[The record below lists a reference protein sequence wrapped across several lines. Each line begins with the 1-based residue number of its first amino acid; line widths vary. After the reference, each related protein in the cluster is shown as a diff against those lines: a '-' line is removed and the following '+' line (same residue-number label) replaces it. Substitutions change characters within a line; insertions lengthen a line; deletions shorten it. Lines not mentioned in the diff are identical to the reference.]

1 VKTLVN
7 KPTVDILLATFNGAK
22 YLPELLQ
29 SLEDQT
35 FTDWQLII
43 RDDGSTD
50 DTRAII
56 ESWTTILG
64 DKVKVLLK
72 DDEDH
77 GACSNFA
84 VLMAASKAPY
94 FMLCDQDDVWL
105 PNKIHELHKAAR
117 QAEELVGIDTPV
129 LVHSD
134 LIVVDN
140 DLREIHSSFW
150 RYQRLLSESTR
161 NRGELLILQNY
172 VTGCS
177 TLGNSALRQAAL
189 PIPKQA
195 VMHDWWLA
203 LVAANLG
210 KLIDHPAPT
219 VRYRQHGGN
228 VLGAKPW
235 SLKGVV
241 ERFLQN
247 PQAAV
252 QRTRSMIQKTQQQA
266 EVFVRTYSAR
276 LNPRMAGIFTEYSEL
291 GSNSL
296 WKRKTFL
303 FRRKLWPGSLIRAAS
318 IWWVI

>member
-1 VKTLVN
+1 MSIQVN
-7 KPTVDILLATFNGAK
+7 KPTVDILLATFNGAR
-22 YLPELLQ
+22 YLPDLLQ
-29 SLEDQT
+29 SLKHQT
-35 FTDWQLII
+35 FTDWQLIT

-50 DTRAII
+50 GTQAII
-56 ESWTTILG
+56 DSWVSVLG
-64 DKVKVLLK
+64 NKVKVLLK
-72 DDEDH
+72 DDEGH

-84 VLMAASKAPY
+84 ALMAASKAPY

-105 PNKIHELHKAAR
+105 PDKIHELHKAAL
-117 QAEELVGIDTPV
+117 QAEEQGGSEVPV

-134 LIVVDN
+134 LIVVD
-140 DLREIHSSFW
+140 DHLREIHGSFW
-150 RYQRLLSESTR
+150 RYQRLLSESTQ
-161 NRGELLILQNY
+161 NRGQLLILQNY

-177 TLGNSALRQAAL
+177 TMGNSALRRAAL

-210 KLIDHPAPT
+210 KLVDHPTPT

-266 EVFVRTYSAR
+266 EVFVRIFSTR
-276 LNPRMAGIFTEYSEL
+276 LSPRMADLFTEYSEL
-291 GSNSL
+291 ENHSL
-296 WKRKTFL
+296 WQRKTFL
-303 FRRKLWPGSLIRAAS
+303 FRRKLWPGTMIRAAS
-318 IWWVI
+318 LWWVI